1 MKLQFTKMHGAGND
15 FIVIDS
21 TEAPFT
27 MTTNQLRFIAD
38 RHLGIGADQI
48 LIVEK
53 ARTPDTDFRYRIF
66 NQDGGEGEMCGNGA
80 RCFAR
85 YVYDRGL
92 TTKKKI
98 RVETMKGIIQPE
110 LQDDGRVKVDM
121 GAPRFRPEEIP
132 LNTTGLSHLSR
143 ASDTLWEV
151 KAAGYNNWVSVVSM
165 GNPHCVVFCPR
176 VDDVDVDFIGPRF
189 EHAPYF
195 PERINT
201 EFIRVVNPST
211 IKMRVW
217 ERGSGE
223 TLACGTGACAAVVAA
238 VANGLCEKG
247 RDITVRVQGG
257 DLVVHYTDEAVTLTG
272 DAKLV
277 YTGVV
282 EY

>member
-66 NQDGGEGEMCGNGA
+66 NQDGGEVEMCGNGA

-165 GNPHCVVFCPR
+165 GNP
-176 VDDVDVDFIGPRF
+176 
-189 EHAPYF
+189 
-195 PERINT
+195 T
-201 EFIRVVNPST
+201 PS
-211 IKMRVW
+211 W
-217 ERGSGE
+217 WWE
-223 TLACGTGACAAVVAA
+223 TL
-238 VANGLCEKG
+238 NRL
-247 RDITVRVQGG
+247 R
-257 DLVVHYTDEAVTLTG
+257 
-272 DAKLV
+272 
-277 YTGVV
+277 
-282 EY
+282 